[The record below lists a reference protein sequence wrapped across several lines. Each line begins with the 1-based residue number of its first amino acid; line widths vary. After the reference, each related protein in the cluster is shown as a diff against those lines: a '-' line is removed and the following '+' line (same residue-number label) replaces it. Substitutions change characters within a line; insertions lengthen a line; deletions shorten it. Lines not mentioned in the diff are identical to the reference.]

1 MMTTTIEFNP
11 SLPIDL
17 SAVKF
22 TSEQFQE
29 LCETNRDLRLE
40 LSSTGELII
49 LAPTGWGSSKRNLK
63 LIVQIGIWNERTQLG
78 EAFDLS
84 GGFVLPNG
92 AQRSPD
98 VAWVERSRI
107 EAINPDPN
115 KFLPLAPDFLIEL
128 RSATDSLSKLQQKM
142 QEYQANGVQ
151 LGWLIVGGASLKEN
165 PQNQRVEIY
174 RIDRKM
180 ELLQSPTQLD
190 GEDILPG
197 FILDLTSIW

>member
-1 MMTTTIEFNP
+1 MTTTTIEFNLAP
-11 SLPIDL
+11 ALNL

-22 TSEQFQE
+22 TPTQFAE
-29 LCETNRDLRLE
+29 LCQTNRDLHLE

-49 LAPTGWGSSKRNLK
+49 LAPTAWGSSKRNFK
-63 LIVQIGIWNERTQLG
+63 LGGQIYIWNEQTQLG
-78 EAFDLS
+78 EAFDSS

-98 VAWVERSRI
+98 VSWVEKSRI
-107 EAINPDPN
+107 AAINPDPD

-128 RSATDSLSKLQQKM
+128 RSATDSLPKLQEKM
-142 QEYQANGVQ
+142 QEYQANGVR
-151 LGWLIVGGASLKEN
+151 LVWLIN

-174 RIDRKM
+174 RINSANQMLGERKP
-180 ELLQSPTQLD
+180 EILQSPTQLS

-197 FILDLTSIW
+197 FTLDLTTIW